1 MVSKILVKINPTEM
15 EVIKEILDEMVMTV
29 GIKTIQEV
37 VGSNLSGLIRRCQ
50 DKEEVEVDLTKAQ
63 M

>member
-1 MVSKILVKINPTEM
+1 MVLKILVKINPTEM
-15 EVIKEILDEMVMTV
+15 EVVEKILDEMVMII

-37 VGSNLSGLIRRCQ
+37 VGSNLSGLIKICQ
-50 DKEEVEVDLTKAQ
+50 DKEEVEVDLTKAH

>member
-1 MVSKILVKINPTEM
+1 M
-15 EVIKEILDEMVMTV
+15 EVVEEILDEMVMII

-37 VGSNLSGLIRRCQ
+37 VGSNLSGLIKICQ
-50 DKEEVEVDLTKAQ
+50 DEEEVEVDLTTAQ